1 MRSQNRPDC
10 FLVYRSASHTYLRLF
25 LLGFPWLCVVLAGYT
40 GFFPFYAVAA
50 CMFAVCYPFL
60 IVMCTVLR
68 QHRTIQQ
75 EPVARDF
82 PSAESLENRG
92 ILGVFPVFQTARMG
106 KKTRH
111 RPQTQLCGVAFKLD
125 SLGVHLLRP
134 VRPIHIAWEDV
145 RFTGCLTMRKPLPG
159 IMHECINRTRMAATI
174 RVPFYLHYGSID
186 KLSGGVYSHSPS
198 IPLTYTGSNRCT
210 FSSLNP

>member
-1 MRSQNRPDC
+1 M
-10 FLVYRSASHTYLRLF
+10 
-25 LLGFPWLCVVLAGYT
+25 VLAEYT
-40 GFFPFYAVAA
+40 GFSPFYAVAA

-60 IVMCTVLR
+60 IVMCTVL
-68 QHRTIQQ
+68 
-75 EPVARDF
+75 
-82 PSAESLENRG
+82 
-92 ILGVFPVFQTARMG
+92 
-106 KKTRH
+106 
-111 RPQTQLCGVAFKLD
+111 KLD
-125 SLGVHLLRP
+125 RLGVHLLRP